1 MSWSVD
7 DVVSLIT
14 LCITIPTFILAIW
27 GLVKCYRRR
36 RRRTLDRVEP
46 LVEPLLP
53 IDRVPLE
60 PATSTLA
67 GRERDLEMGW
77 IEFNH
82 VTLISR
88 AGSLRFEQ
96 RPDQRR

>member
-27 GLVKCYRRR
+27 GLVKRYRRR
-36 RRRTLDRVEP
+36 RRRTMDRSGPLD
-46 LVEPLLP
+46 EPLLS
-53 IDRVPLE
+53 IDRMSLE

-88 AGSLRFEQ
+88 AGGLRFEQ